1 MNRSLGLASM
11 TEPIVTHSMSRSL
24 GLASMTE
31 PIVIDSYEQKSRVS
45 IVPML
50 LVTPIYYLSV
60 MSHLNTG
67 ICLHSCKCNPQCK
80 SFLKPNSD
88 SGGFALQMTNNGIKH
103 VSCE

>member
-45 IVPML
+45 I
-50 LVTPIYYLSV
+50 
-60 MSHLNTG
+60 N
-67 ICLHSCKCNPQCK
+67 
-80 SFLKPNSD
+80 D
-88 SGGFALQMTNNGIKH
+88 
-103 VSCE
+103 